1 MTDDRYLVPEDHPY
15 YAEYQAAILNAV
27 YAVCIKPFSEVVS
40 DLCGYDPQ
48 LLLTDQR
55 SQLRRL
61 ADHFAHLNP
70 KEFAAGGFVKF
81 LPHQRPLVEAF
92 DRGEIFLPSGYRAA
106 RLSRFIRPGA
116 TQPETRVEPITRIY
130 QFKVPTD
137 AGILEAL
144 GRKVEVWDEIARRA
158 AEIRQR
164 HFYETA
170 LGVPYEPSSAPR
182 WTEGHDTRLRRL
194 LRSPDRRQR
203 KRGARLAKQ
212 AYRRVYGCIWDDA
225 RYRK

>member
-1 MTDDRYLVPEDHPY
+1 MIRDLYPIPPDNSFWMDLGRQAHWEMTVEG
-15 YAEYQAAILNAV
+15 V
-27 YAVCIKPFSEVVS
+27 
-40 DLCGYDPQ
+40 CGYNPQ
-48 LLLTDQR
+48 RLLTDQR

-61 ADHFAHLNP
+61 ADHYAHLA
-70 KEFAAGGFVKF
+70 FATGGPVKF
-81 LPHQRPLVEAF
+81 FPYQREFVDALSR
-92 DRGEIFLPSGYRAA
+92 DEIYIPSGYRSA

-130 QFKVPTD
+130 QVKVPTD

-144 GRKVEVWDEIARRA
+144 GRKAEVWDEIARRA

-170 LGVPYEPSSAPR
+170 LGVPYEPSVMPR
-182 WTEGHDTRLRRL
+182 WSQGHDTRLSRL

-203 KRGARLAKQ
+203 KRGARLVKQ
-212 AYRRVYGCIWDDA
+212 AYRRVYGCIWDKVG
-225 RYRK
+225 RYQK